1 MVTSDG
7 SKLHVFYY
15 RDFTVELAV
24 INEPCS
30 FITFD
35 ITGNSIIAS
44 EENKVKLLSLKW
56 YLLCRPILIK
66 SQFKQQIIFQ

>member
-1 MVTSDG
+1 M
-7 SKLHVFYY
+7 FYY

-44 EENKVKLLSLKW
+44 EENKVKLLSLK
-56 YLLCRPILIK
+56 
-66 SQFKQQIIFQ
+66 